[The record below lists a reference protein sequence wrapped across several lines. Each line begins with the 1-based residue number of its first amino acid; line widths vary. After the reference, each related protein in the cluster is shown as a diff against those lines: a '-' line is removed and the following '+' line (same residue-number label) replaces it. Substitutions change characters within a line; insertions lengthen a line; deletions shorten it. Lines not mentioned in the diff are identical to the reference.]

1 MQIRIADLFCGIGG
15 IAEAS
20 HLLAQ
25 HDRTD
30 EMLISGIGRV
40 QPKVVAAID
49 IDRSVASLY
58 QHHHGIVPRCST
70 IESLPGIA
78 DDSTAELDMWWMS
91 PPCQPYTVRGSQRGF
106 HDARSQALARL
117 IELIP
122 LERPRFL
129 GLENVP
135 AFEGSLHHQQLQRVL
150 RDTGYQY
157 QQYILCPTE
166 LGTPMRRKRFY
177 LLAKRDGK
185 RFADIS
191 RKIEKRPFTE
201 FITEAGWE
209 DKTLH
214 VPAESVS
221 HYEGAMNIVDIRNR
235 DAIAACFTSA
245 YGKSPIRSGSYL
257 HCSARDQ
264 IRRFSPNE
272 IAMLMGF
279 RNDFFSTCNLSQ
291 RSQYRLIGNSLSVPV
306 VYELLSV
313 LLAN

>member
-1 MQIRIADLFCGIGG
+1 MQIRIADLFCGVGG

-20 HLLAQ
+20 HLFAQ
-25 HDRTD
+25 HHHTD
-30 EMLISGIGRV
+30 ETLTNRIGRV
-40 QPKVVAAID
+40 QPTVVAAID
-49 IDRSVASLY
+49 IDRYVASLY

-78 DDSTAELDMWWMS
+78 DDSTGELDMWWMY
-91 PPCQPYTVRGSQRGF
+91 PPCQPYTVRGSKRGF

-122 LERPRFL
+122 LERPRFI

-135 AFEGSLHHQQLQRVL
+135 AFEGSLHHQQLQQVL
-150 RDTGYQY
+150 RDTGYHY

-177 LLAKRDGK
+177 FLAKRDGK

-191 RKIEKRPFTE
+191 RKSEKRPFTE

-235 DAIAACFTSA
+235 DAITACFTSA

-257 HCSARDQ
+257 RCSARDRV
-264 IRRFSPNE
+264 RRFSPNE

-279 RNDFFSTCNLSQ
+279 RSDFFSTCSLSQ
-291 RSQYRLIGNSLSVPV
+291 RNQYRLIGNSLSVPV

-313 LLAN
+313 LLTN